1 MAVLAVLLNRG
12 YNVAVPEVDRG
23 DDLFVVHDQSGQL
36 YRIQVKSATGKGKR
50 RVSGAFSI
58 STSQLRTPRVPDL
71 HYVLVLLRPDGPRD
85 FLVMSRK
92 DLLELWEFEGVG
104 HVTDEG
110 RRLVLHVS
118 FGEDA
123 VLCGRKRLDRYRD
136 DWSLWPKLV
145 H

>member
-23 DDLFVVHDQSGQL
+23 DDLFVVHDQTGQL
-36 YRIQVKSATGKGKR
+36 YRIQVKTATGKGKR
-50 RVSGAFSI
+50 RVSGAFNISI
-58 STSQLRTPRVPDL
+58 NQLRTPRVPDL
-71 HYVLVLLRPDGPRD
+71 HYVLVLLRPDGPRE
-85 FLVMSRK
+85 FLVISRK

-110 RRLVLHVS
+110 RRLVLHIS
-118 FGEDA
+118 FGEDV
-123 VLCGRKRLDRYRD
+123 VLCDHKRLDRYRD
-136 DWSLWPKLV
+136 DWSLWPKLA